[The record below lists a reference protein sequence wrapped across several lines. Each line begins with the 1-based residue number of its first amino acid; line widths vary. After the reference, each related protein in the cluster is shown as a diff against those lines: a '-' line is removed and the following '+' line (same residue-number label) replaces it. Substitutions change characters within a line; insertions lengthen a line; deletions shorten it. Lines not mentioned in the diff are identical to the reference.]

1 MNSKLGLLAALGYT
15 IGMIPVY
22 SEAAYIGVFLTL
34 MLIAFIV
41 IRTLEDYYTLKAT
54 WRYTERQRLIDKMR
68 RAAPFRHDIGI
79 IFLCC
84 LIAVSGYIFLA
95 WLLAGIWIAKL
106 VFLAYARKVG
116 V

>member
-41 IRTLEDYYTLKAT
+41 IRTLEDYYNLKAT

-68 RAAPFRHDIGI
+68 RAAPFRHDIGVVL
-79 IFLCC
+79 LCC

-95 WLLAGIWIAKL
+95 WLLAGIWIARL
-106 VFLAYARKVG
+106 VFLGCARKVG